1 MIKLKKIIFVLIVSF
16 LFVSTGNAV
25 IKDSIFATVGD
36 KVITKSDIINE
47 IKLILILNGTSYSE
61 EIKDQLNQAAIQ
73 SIIKRTIKKIEI
85 EKYDSLRFNPKD
97 LDDELEQLAS
107 SLNIDLDTL
116 EQTLIAN
123 RINLSFIN
131 DQISTDLLWNSLIF
145 LLYKDRLSINLD
157 EIADELQML
166 DQNKEINEYLISEI
180 IIKPISKE
188 NLEVKLKEIYNEIA
202 TKGFDNVA
210 IEKSISE
217 TAIKG
222 GDLGWINENTIVKEF
237 REKIVKTSIGKISEP
252 IFLRQGIL
260 FFKIRDKRTL
270 KKFISL
276 EDTKNQLV
284 DAKKTKILNMYSLS
298 HYDKL
303 IRNISIVY
311 Y

>member
-1 MIKLKKIIFVLIVSF
+1 MTKLKKIIFVLIVSLF
-16 LFVSTGNAV
+16 FVSSGNAV
-25 IKDSIFATVGD
+25 IKDSIFATVGN

-47 IKLILILNGTSYSE
+47 IKIILILNGATYSK
-61 EIKDQLNQAAIQ
+61 EIKDQLDQAAIQ

-85 EKYDSLRFNPKD
+85 EKHDSLRFNPKD
-97 LDDELEQLAS
+97 VDDELEQLAS
-107 SLNIDLDTL
+107 NLNIDLDTL

-123 RINLSFIN
+123 GINLSVIN

-157 EIADELQML
+157 EIVDELQML

-188 NLEVKLKEIYNEIA
+188 NLEVKLKEIYNEIE

-222 GDLGWINENTIVKEF
+222 GDLGWINENTIAKEF

-252 IFLRQGIL
+252 IFLPQGIL

-270 KKFISL
+270 KKFINL
-276 EDTKNQLV
+276 EDAKNQLV
-284 DAKKTKILNMYSLS
+284 NAKKMKILNMYSLS

>member
-1 MIKLKKIIFVLIVSF
+1 MTKLKKIIFVLIVSL
-16 LFVSTGNAV
+16 LFVSSGNAA
-25 IKDSIFATVGD
+25 IKDSIFATVGN

-47 IKLILILNGTSYSE
+47 IKIILILNGTSYSE
-61 EIKDQLNQAAIQ
+61 EIKDQLDQAAIQ
-73 SIIKRTIKKIEI
+73 SVIKRTIKKIEI

-97 LDDELEQLAS
+97 VDNELEQLAS
-107 SLNIDLDTL
+107 NLNIDLDTL

-123 RINLSFIN
+123 KINLSVIN

-145 LLYKDRLSINLD
+145 LLYKDRLSINLN
-157 EIADELQML
+157 EIEDQLQML

-180 IIKPISKE
+180 IIKPILKE
-188 NLEVKLKEIYNEIA
+188 NLEVKLKEIYNEIE

-222 GDLGWINENTIVKEF
+222 GDLGWINENTIAKEF

-252 IFLRQGIL
+252 IFLPQGIL

-284 DAKKTKILNMYSLS
+284 GAKKMKILNMYSLS

>member
-1 MIKLKKIIFVLIVSF
+1 MTKLKKIIFVLIVSF
-16 LFVSTGNAV
+16 LFVSAGNAV
-25 IKDSIFATVGD
+25 IKDSIFATVGN

-47 IKLILILNGTSYSE
+47 IKIILILNGTSYSE
-61 EIKDQLNQAAIQ
+61 EIKDQLDQAAIQ
-73 SIIKRTIKKIEI
+73 SVIKRTIKKIEI

-97 LDDELEQLAS
+97 VDRELEQLAS
-107 SLNIDLDTL
+107 NLNIDLDTL

-123 RINLSFIN
+123 RINLSVIN

-145 LLYKDRLSINLD
+145 LLYKDRLSINLN
-157 EIADELQML
+157 EIEDQLQML

-188 NLEVKLKEIYNEIA
+188 NLEVKLKEIYNEIEI
-202 TKGFDNVA
+202 KGFDNVA

-222 GDLGWINENTIVKEF
+222 GDLGWINENTIAKEF

-252 IFLRQGIL
+252 IFLPQGIL

-284 DAKKTKILNMYSLS
+284 GAKKMKILNMYSLS

>member
-1 MIKLKKIIFVLIVSF
+1 MTKLKKIIFVLIVSF
-16 LFVSTGNAV
+16 LFVSAGNAV
-25 IKDSIFATVGD
+25 IKDSIFATVGN

-47 IKLILILNGTSYSE
+47 IKIILILNGTSYSE
-61 EIKDQLNQAAIQ
+61 EIKDQLDQSAIQ

-97 LDDELEQLAS
+97 VDDELGQLAS
-107 SLNIDLDTL
+107 NLNIDLDTL

-123 RINLSFIN
+123 GINLSVIS

-157 EIADELQML
+157 EIVDELQML

-180 IIKPISKE
+180 IIKPILKE
-188 NLEVKLKEIYNEIA
+188 NLEVKLKEIYNEIV

-222 GDLGWINENTIVKEF
+222 GDLGWINENTIAKEF

-252 IFLRQGIL
+252 IFLPQGIL

-284 DAKKTKILNMYSLS
+284 GAKKMKILNMYSLS

-303 IRNISIVY
+303 IRSISIVY

>member
-1 MIKLKKIIFVLIVSF
+1 MTKLKKIIFVLITSL
-16 LFVSTGNAV
+16 LFVSAGNAV
-25 IKDSIFATVGD
+25 IKDSIFATVGN

-47 IKLILILNGTSYSE
+47 IKIILILNGTSYSE
-61 EIKDQLNQAAIQ
+61 EIKDQLDQTAIQ

-85 EKYDSLRFNPKD
+85 EKHDSLRFNPKD
-97 LDDELEQLAS
+97 VDDELEQLAS
-107 SLNIDLDTL
+107 NLNIDLDTL

-123 RINLSFIN
+123 GINLSVIN

-157 EIADELQML
+157 EIVDELQML

-180 IIKPISKE
+180 IIKPILKE
-188 NLEVKLKEIYNEIA
+188 NLEVKLKEIYNEIE

-222 GDLGWINENTIVKEF
+222 GDLGWINENTIAKEF

-252 IFLRQGIL
+252 IFLPQGIL

-284 DAKKTKILNMYSLS
+284 GAKKMKILNMYSLS

>member
-1 MIKLKKIIFVLIVSF
+1 MPKLKKIIFVLIVSF
-16 LFVSTGNAV
+16 LFVNTGNAV
-25 IKDSIFATVGD
+25 IKDSIFATVGN

-47 IKLILILNGTSYSE
+47 IKIILILNGTSYSE
-61 EIKDQLNQAAIQ
+61 EIKDQLDQSAIQ

-97 LDDELEQLAS
+97 VDDELEQLAS
-107 SLNIDLDTL
+107 NLNIDLGTL

-123 RINLSFIN
+123 RINLSVIN

-157 EIADELQML
+157 EIVDELQML

-180 IIKPISKE
+180 IIKPILKE
-188 NLEVKLKEIYNEIA
+188 NLEVKLKEIYNEIV

-222 GDLGWINENTIVKEF
+222 GDLGWINENTIAKEF

-252 IFLRQGIL
+252 IFLPQGIL

-284 DAKKTKILNMYSLS
+284 GAKKMKILNMYSLS

>member
-1 MIKLKKIIFVLIVSF
+1 MTKLKKIIFVLIVSL
-16 LFVSTGNAV
+16 LFVSSGNAV
-25 IKDSIFATVGD
+25 IKDSIFATVGN

-47 IKLILILNGTSYSE
+47 IKIILILNGTSYSE
-61 EIKDQLNQAAIQ
+61 EIKEQLDQTAIQ

-97 LDDELEQLAS
+97 VDDELEQLAS
-107 SLNIDLDTL
+107 NLNMDLDTL

-123 RINLSFIN
+123 RINLSVIN

-157 EIADELQML
+157 EIEDELQML

-180 IIKPISKE
+180 IIKPILRE
-188 NLEVKLKEIYNEIA
+188 NLEVKLKEIYNEIE

-222 GDLGWINENTIVKEF
+222 GDLGWINENTIAKEF
-237 REKIVKTSIGKISEP
+237 KEKIVKTSIGKISEP
-252 IFLRQGIL
+252 IFLPQGIL

-284 DAKKTKILNMYSLS
+284 GAKKMKILNMYSLS

>member
-1 MIKLKKIIFVLIVSF
+1 MTKLKKIIFVLIVSF
-16 LFVSTGNAV
+16 LFVSTGNTV
-25 IKDSIFATVGD
+25 IKDSIFATVGN

-47 IKLILILNGTSYSE
+47 IKIILILNGTSYSE
-61 EIKDQLNQAAIQ
+61 EIKDQLDQSAIQ

-97 LDDELEQLAS
+97 VDDELGQLAS
-107 SLNIDLDTL
+107 NLNIDLDTL

-123 RINLSFIN
+123 GINLSVIN
-131 DQISTDLLWNSLIF
+131 DQISIDLLWNSLIF
-145 LLYKDRLSINLD
+145 LLYKDRLSINLN
-157 EIADELQML
+157 EIEDELQML

-180 IIKPISKE
+180 IIKPILKE
-188 NLEVKLKEIYNEIA
+188 NLEVKLKEIYNEIE

-210 IEKSISE
+210 IDKSISE

-222 GDLGWINENTIVKEF
+222 GNLGWINENTIAKEF

-252 IFLRQGIL
+252 IFLPQGIL

-284 DAKKTKILNMYSLS
+284 GAKKMKILNMYSLS

>member
-1 MIKLKKIIFVLIVSF
+1 MTKLKKIIFVLIVSL
-16 LFVSTGNAV
+16 LFVSAGNAV
-25 IKDSIFATVGD
+25 IKDSIFATVGN

-47 IKLILILNGTSYSE
+47 IKIILILNGTSYSE
-61 EIKDQLNQAAIQ
+61 EIKNQLDQSAIQ
-73 SIIKRTIKKIEI
+73 SIIKRTIKEIEI

-97 LDDELEQLAS
+97 VDDELEQLAS
-107 SLNIDLDTL
+107 NLNIDLDTL

-123 RINLSFIN
+123 GINLSVIN

-157 EIADELQML
+157 EIEDELQML

-180 IIKPISKE
+180 IIKPILKE
-188 NLEVKLKEIYNEIA
+188 NLEVKLKEIYNEIE

-210 IEKSISE
+210 IDKSISE

-222 GDLGWINENTIVKEF
+222 GNLGWINENTIAKEF

-252 IFLRQGIL
+252 IFLPQGIL

-284 DAKKTKILNMYSLS
+284 GAKKMKILNMYSLS

>member
-1 MIKLKKIIFVLIVSF
+1 MTKLKKIIFVLIVSF
-16 LFVSTGNAV
+16 LFVSTGNTV
-25 IKDSIFATVGD
+25 IKDSIFATVGN

-47 IKLILILNGTSYSE
+47 IKIILILNGTSYSE
-61 EIKDQLNQAAIQ
+61 EIKDQLDQSAIQ

-97 LDDELEQLAS
+97 VNDELEQLTS
-107 SLNIDLDTL
+107 NLNIDLDTL

-123 RINLSFIN
+123 GINLSVIN
-131 DQISTDLLWNSLIF
+131 DQISIDLLWNSLIF
-145 LLYKDRLSINLD
+145 LLYKDRLSINLN
-157 EIADELQML
+157 EIEDELQML

-180 IIKPISKE
+180 IIKPILRE
-188 NLEVKLKEIYNEIA
+188 NLEVKLKEIYNEIE
-202 TKGFDNVA
+202 TKGFGNVA
-210 IEKSISE
+210 VDKSISE

-222 GDLGWINENTIVKEF
+222 GDLGWINENTIAKEF

-252 IFLRQGIL
+252 IFLPQGIL

-284 DAKKTKILNMYSLS
+284 GAKKMKILNMYSLS

>member
-1 MIKLKKIIFVLIVSF
+1 MTKLKKIIFVLIVSF
-16 LFVSTGNAV
+16 LFVGAGNAV
-25 IKDSIFATVGD
+25 IKDSIFATVGN

-47 IKLILILNGTSYSE
+47 IKIILILNGTSYSE
-61 EIKDQLNQAAIQ
+61 EIKEQLDQTAIQ

-97 LDDELEQLAS
+97 VDDELEQLAS
-107 SLNIDLDTL
+107 NLNIDLDTL

-123 RINLSFIN
+123 GINLSVIN

-157 EIADELQML
+157 EIVDELQML
-166 DQNKEINEYLISEI
+166 EQNKEINEYLISEI
-180 IIKPISKE
+180 IIKPILRE
-188 NLEVKLKEIYNEIA
+188 NLEVKLKEIYNEIE

-222 GDLGWINENTIVKEF
+222 GDLGWINENTIAKEF

-252 IFLRQGIL
+252 IFLPQGIL

-284 DAKKTKILNMYSLS
+284 GAKKMKILNMYSLS

>member
-1 MIKLKKIIFVLIVSF
+1 MTKLKKIIFVLIVSF
-16 LFVSTGNAV
+16 LFVTAGNAV
-25 IKDSIFATVGD
+25 IKDSIFATVGN

-47 IKLILILNGTSYSE
+47 IKIILILNGTSYSE
-61 EIKDQLNQAAIQ
+61 EIKDQLDQTAIQ
-73 SIIKRTIKKIEI
+73 SIIKRTIKKIET

-97 LDDELEQLAS
+97 VDDELGQLAS
-107 SLNIDLDTL
+107 NLNIDLGTL

-123 RINLSFIN
+123 RINLSVIN
-131 DQISTDLLWNSLIF
+131 DRISTDLLWNSLIF

-157 EIADELQML
+157 EIVDELQML
-166 DQNKEINEYLISEI
+166 DQNKEIKEYLISEI
-180 IIKPISKE
+180 IIKPILKE
-188 NLEVKLKEIYNEIA
+188 NLEAKLREIYNKIEI
-202 TKGFDNVA
+202 KGFDNVA

-217 TAIKG
+217 TAIRG
-222 GDLGWINENTIVKEF
+222 GDLGWINENTIAKEF

-252 IFLRQGIL
+252 IFLPQGIL

-284 DAKKTKILNMYSLS
+284 GAKKMKILNMYSLS

>member
-1 MIKLKKIIFVLIVSF
+1 MTKLEKIIFVLIVSF
-16 LFVSTGNAV
+16 LFVSAGNAV
-25 IKDSIFATVGD
+25 IKDSIFATVGN

-47 IKLILILNGTSYSE
+47 IKIILILNGTSYSE
-61 EIKDQLNQAAIQ
+61 EIKDQLDQSAIQ

-85 EKYDSLRFNPKD
+85 EKHNSLRFNPKD
-97 LDDELEQLAS
+97 VDDELEQLAS
-107 SLNIDLDTL
+107 NLNMDLDTL

-123 RINLSFIN
+123 GINLSVIN

-145 LLYKDRLSINLD
+145 LLYKDLLSINLN
-157 EIADELQML
+157 EIEDQLQML

-180 IIKPISKE
+180 IIKPISKK
-188 NLEVKLKEIYNEIA
+188 NLEVKLKEIYNEIE
-202 TKGFDNVA
+202 TKGFNNVA

-222 GDLGWINENTIVKEF
+222 GDLGWINENTINKEF
-237 REKIVKTSIGKISEP
+237 REKIVKTSIGKISKP
-252 IFLRQGIL
+252 IFLPQGVL

-284 DAKKTKILNMYSLS
+284 AAKKMKILNMYSLS

-303 IRNISIVY
+303 IRTISIVY

>member
-1 MIKLKKIIFVLIVSF
+1 MTKSKKIIFVLIASF
-16 LFVSTGNAV
+16 LFVSAGNAA
-25 IKDSIFATVGD
+25 IKDSIFATVGN

-47 IKLILILNGTSYSE
+47 IKIILILNGTSYSE
-61 EIKDQLNQAAIQ
+61 EIKDQLDQTAIQ

-97 LDDELEQLAS
+97 VDRELEQLAS
-107 SLNIDLDTL
+107 NLNIDLDTL
-116 EQTLIAN
+116 EQTLITN
-123 RINLSFIN
+123 GINLSVVN

-145 LLYKDRLSINLD
+145 LLYKDRLSVNLD
-157 EIADELQML
+157 EIVDELQML

-180 IIKPISKE
+180 IIKPILKE
-188 NLEVKLKEIYNEIA
+188 NLEVKLKEIYNEIE
-202 TKGFDNVA
+202 TKGFGNVA
-210 IEKSISE
+210 VEKSISE

-222 GDLGWINENTIVKEF
+222 GDLGWINENTIAKEF

-252 IFLRQGIL
+252 IFLPQGIL

-270 KKFISL
+270 KKFINL
-276 EDTKNQLV
+276 EEAKNQLV
-284 DAKKTKILNMYSLS
+284 TAKKMKILKMYSLS

-303 IRNISIVY
+303 RRAITIVY

>member
-1 MIKLKKIIFVLIVSF
+1 MTKLKKIIFVLIVSF
-16 LFVSTGNAV
+16 LFVSAGNAV
-25 IKDSIFATVGD
+25 IKDSIFATVGN

-47 IKLILILNGTSYSE
+47 IKIILILNGTSYSE
-61 EIKDQLNQAAIQ
+61 EIKDQLDQSAIQ

-97 LDDELEQLAS
+97 VDDELEQLAS
-107 SLNIDLDTL
+107 NLNMDLDTL

-123 RINLSFIN
+123 GINLSVIN

-145 LLYKDRLSINLD
+145 LLYKDRLSINLS
-157 EIADELQML
+157 EIEDELQML
-166 DQNKEINEYLISEI
+166 DQSKEINEYLISEI
-180 IIKPISKE
+180 IIKPILKE
-188 NLEVKLKEIYNEIA
+188 NLEVKLKEIYNEIE

-222 GDLGWINENTIVKEF
+222 GDLGWINENTIAKEF

-252 IFLRQGIL
+252 IFLPQGIL
-260 FFKIRDKRTL
+260 FFKVRDKRTL

-284 DAKKTKILNMYSLS
+284 GAKKMKILNMYSLS

>member
-1 MIKLKKIIFVLIVSF
+1 MTKLKKIIFVLIVSF

-25 IKDSIFATVGD
+25 IKDSIFATVGN

-47 IKLILILNGTSYSE
+47 IKIILILNGTSYSE
-61 EIKDQLNQAAIQ
+61 EIKDQLDQTAIQ

-97 LDDELEQLAS
+97 VDRELEQLAS
-107 SLNIDLDTL
+107 NLNIDLDTL

-123 RINLSFIN
+123 KINLSAIN

-145 LLYKDRLSINLD
+145 LLYKDRLSINLN
-157 EIADELQML
+157 EIEDQLQML

-180 IIKPISKE
+180 IIKPILKE
-188 NLEVKLKEIYNEIA
+188 NLEVKLKEIYNEIE

-222 GDLGWINENTIVKEF
+222 GDLGWINENTIAKEF

-252 IFLRQGIL
+252 IFLPQGIL

-284 DAKKTKILNMYSLS
+284 SAKKMKILNMYSLS

-303 IRNISIVY
+303 IRTISIVY

>member
-1 MIKLKKIIFVLIVSF
+1 MTKLKKIIFVLIVSF
-16 LFVSTGNAV
+16 LFVSAGNAV
-25 IKDSIFATVGD
+25 IKDSIFATVGN

-47 IKLILILNGTSYSE
+47 IKIILILNGTSYSE
-61 EIKDQLNQAAIQ
+61 EIKDQLDQSAIQ

-107 SLNIDLDTL
+107 NLNIDLDTL

-123 RINLSFIN
+123 GINLSVIN

-145 LLYKDRLSINLD
+145 LLYKDRLSINLN
-157 EIADELQML
+157 EIEDELQML
-166 DQNKEINEYLISEI
+166 EQNKEINEYLISEI
-180 IIKPISKE
+180 IIKPILKE
-188 NLEVKLKEIYNEIA
+188 NLEVKLKEIYNEIE

-222 GDLGWINENTIVKEF
+222 GDLGWINENTIAKEF

-252 IFLRQGIL
+252 IFLPQGIL

-284 DAKKTKILNMYSLS
+284 SAKKMKILNMYSLS
-298 HYDKL
+298 HYDNL

>member
-1 MIKLKKIIFVLIVSF
+1 MTKLKKIIFVLITSL
-16 LFVSTGNAV
+16 LFVSAGNAV
-25 IKDSIFATVGD
+25 IKDSIFATVGN

-47 IKLILILNGTSYSE
+47 IKIILILNGTSYSE
-61 EIKDQLNQAAIQ
+61 EIKDQLDQSAIQ

-85 EKYDSLRFNPKD
+85 EKHDSLRFNPKD
-97 LDDELEQLAS
+97 IEVELEKLAS
-107 SLNIDLDTL
+107 NVNMDLDTL

-123 RINLSFIN
+123 GINLSVIN

-145 LLYKDRLSINLD
+145 LLYKDRLSINLN
-157 EIADELQML
+157 EIEDQLQML

-188 NLEVKLKEIYNEIA
+188 NLEVKLKEIYNEIE

-222 GDLGWINENTIVKEF
+222 GDLGWINENTIAKEF

-252 IFLRQGIL
+252 IFLPQGIL

-284 DAKKTKILNMYSLS
+284 SAKKMKILNMYSLS

-303 IRNISIVY
+303 IRTISIVY

>member
-1 MIKLKKIIFVLIVSF
+1 VTKLKKIIFVLIVSF

-25 IKDSIFATVGD
+25 IKDSIFATVGN

-47 IKLILILNGTSYSE
+47 IKIILILNGTSYSE
-61 EIKDQLNQAAIQ
+61 EIKDQLDQTAIQ

-97 LDDELEQLAS
+97 VDDELGQLAS
-107 SLNIDLDTL
+107 NLNIDLDTL

-123 RINLSFIN
+123 RINLSVIN

-145 LLYKDRLSINLD
+145 LLYNDRLSINLD
-157 EIADELQML
+157 EIVDELQML
-166 DQNKEINEYLISEI
+166 NQNKEINEYLISEI
-180 IIKPISKE
+180 IIKPILKE
-188 NLEVKLKEIYNEIA
+188 NLEVKLKEIYNEIEI
-202 TKGFDNVA
+202 KGFDNVA

-217 TAIKG
+217 TAIRG
-222 GDLGWINENTIVKEF
+222 GDLGWINENTIAKEF

-252 IFLRQGIL
+252 IFLPQGIL

-284 DAKKTKILNMYSLS
+284 GAKKMKILNMYSLS

>member
-1 MIKLKKIIFVLIVSF
+1 MSKLKKIIFVLIVSL

-25 IKDSIFATVGD
+25 IKDSIFATVGN

-47 IKLILILNGTSYSE
+47 IKIILILNGTSYSE
-61 EIKDQLNQAAIQ
+61 EIKGQLDQSAIQ
-73 SIIKRTIKKIEI
+73 SIIKRTIKEIEI

-97 LDDELEQLAS
+97 VEDELGRLAS
-107 SLNIDLDTL
+107 NLNIDLDTL

-123 RINLSFIN
+123 RINLSVIN

-180 IIKPISKE
+180 IIKPILKE
-188 NLEVKLKEIYNEIA
+188 NLEVKLKEIYNEIK
-202 TKGFDNVA
+202 TKGFENVA
-210 IEKSISE
+210 VEKSISE

-222 GDLGWINENTIVKEF
+222 GDLGWINENTIAKEF

-252 IFLRQGIL
+252 IFLPQGIL
-260 FFKIRDKRTL
+260 FFKIRDKRTI

-284 DAKKTKILNMYSLS
+284 GAKKTKMLNMYSLS

>member
-1 MIKLKKIIFVLIVSF
+1 MTKLKKIIFALIASF
-16 LFVSTGNAV
+16 LFVSPGNAV
-25 IKDSIFATVGD
+25 IKDSIFATVGN

-47 IKLILILNGTSYSE
+47 IKIILILNGTSYSE
-61 EIKDQLNQAAIQ
+61 EIKEQLDQAAIQ

-85 EKYDSLRFNPKD
+85 EKHNSLRFNPKD
-97 LDDELEQLAS
+97 VDNELEQLAS
-107 SLNIDLDTL
+107 NLDIDLDTL

-123 RINLSFIN
+123 GINLSVIN

-157 EIADELQML
+157 EIVDELQML

-188 NLEVKLKEIYNEIA
+188 NLEVKLKEIYNEIE

-210 IEKSISE
+210 VEKSISE

-222 GDLGWINENTIVKEF
+222 GDLGWINENTIAKEF

-252 IFLRQGIL
+252 IFLPQGIL

-284 DAKKTKILNMYSLS
+284 GAEKMKLLNMYSLS

-303 IRNISIVY
+303 LRSISIVY
-311 Y
+311 H

>member
-1 MIKLKKIIFVLIVSF
+1 MTKLKKIIFVLIVSF
-16 LFVSTGNAV
+16 LFVSAGNAV
-25 IKDSIFATVGD
+25 IKDSIFATVGN

-47 IKLILILNGTSYSE
+47 IKIILILNGTSYSE
-61 EIKDQLNQAAIQ
+61 EIKDQLDQSAIQ

-97 LDDELEQLAS
+97 VDRELEQLAS
-107 SLNIDLDTL
+107 NLNIDLDTL

-123 RINLSFIN
+123 RINLSVIN

-145 LLYKDRLSINLD
+145 LLYKDRLSINLN
-157 EIADELQML
+157 EIEDELQML

-180 IIKPISKE
+180 IIKPILRE
-188 NLEVKLKEIYNEIA
+188 NLEVKLKEIYNEIE

-222 GDLGWINENTIVKEF
+222 GDLGWINENTIAKEF

-252 IFLRQGIL
+252 IFLPQGIL

-284 DAKKTKILNMYSLS
+284 GAKKMKILNMYSLS

>member
-1 MIKLKKIIFVLIVSF
+1 MTKLKKIIFVLIVSF
-16 LFVSTGNAV
+16 LFVSAGNAV
-25 IKDSIFATVGD
+25 IKDSIFATVGN

-47 IKLILILNGTSYSE
+47 IKIILILNGTSYSE
-61 EIKDQLNQAAIQ
+61 EIKSQLDQSAIQ

-97 LDDELEQLAS
+97 VDRELEQLAS
-107 SLNIDLDTL
+107 NLNIDLDTL

-123 RINLSFIN
+123 GINLSVIN

-157 EIADELQML
+157 EIEDELQML

-180 IIKPISKE
+180 IIKPILEK
-188 NLEVKLKEIYNEIA
+188 NLEVKLKEIYNEIE

-222 GDLGWINENTIVKEF
+222 GDLGWINENTIAKEF

-252 IFLRQGIL
+252 IFLPQGIL
-260 FFKIRDKRTL
+260 FFKVRDKRTL

-284 DAKKTKILNMYSLS
+284 SAKKMKILNMYSLS

-303 IRNISIVY
+303 RRAITIVY

>member
-1 MIKLKKIIFVLIVSF
+1 MTKLKKIIFVLIVSF

-25 IKDSIFATVGD
+25 IKDSIFATVGN

-47 IKLILILNGTSYSE
+47 IKIILILNGTSYSE
-61 EIKDQLNQAAIQ
+61 EIKDQLDQSAIQ

-97 LDDELEQLAS
+97 VDDELGQLAS
-107 SLNIDLDTL
+107 NLNIDLDTL

-123 RINLSFIN
+123 RINLSVIN

-157 EIADELQML
+157 EIVDELQML

-180 IIKPISKE
+180 IIKPILKE
-188 NLEVKLKEIYNEIA
+188 NLEVKLKEIYNEIE

-222 GDLGWINENTIVKEF
+222 GDLGWINENTIAKEF

-252 IFLRQGIL
+252 IFLPQGIL

-284 DAKKTKILNMYSLS
+284 GAKKMKILNMYSLS

>member
-1 MIKLKKIIFVLIVSF
+1 MTKLKKIIFVLIVSF
-16 LFVSTGNAV
+16 LFVSAGNAV
-25 IKDSIFATVGD
+25 IKDSIFATVGN

-47 IKLILILNGTSYSE
+47 IKIILILNGTSYSE
-61 EIKDQLNQAAIQ
+61 EIKDQLDQSAIQ

-97 LDDELEQLAS
+97 VVDELEQLAS
-107 SLNIDLDTL
+107 NLNVDLDTL

-123 RINLSFIN
+123 KIKLSVIN

-145 LLYKDRLSINLD
+145 LLYKDRLSINLN
-157 EIADELQML
+157 EIEDQLQML
-166 DQNKEINEYLISEI
+166 DQNKEINEYLISEL

-188 NLEVKLKEIYNEIA
+188 NLEVKLKEIYNEIE

-222 GDLGWINENTIVKEF
+222 GDLGWINENTIAKEF
-237 REKIVKTSIGKISEP
+237 REKIVITSIGKISEP
-252 IFLRQGIL
+252 IFLPQGIL

-270 KKFISL
+270 KRFISL

-284 DAKKTKILNMYSLS
+284 GAKKMKILNMYSLS

>member
-1 MIKLKKIIFVLIVSF
+1 MTKLKKIIFVLIVSF
-16 LFVSTGNAV
+16 LFVSAGNAV
-25 IKDSIFATVGD
+25 IKDSIFATVGN

-47 IKLILILNGTSYSE
+47 IKIILILNGTSYSE
-61 EIKDQLNQAAIQ
+61 EIKDQLDQSAIQ

-97 LDDELEQLAS
+97 VDDELGQLAS
-107 SLNIDLDTL
+107 NLNIDLDTL

-123 RINLSFIN
+123 GINLSVIS

-157 EIADELQML
+157 EIVDELQML
-166 DQNKEINEYLISEI
+166 DQNKKINEYLISEI
-180 IIKPISKE
+180 IIKPILKE
-188 NLEVKLKEIYNEIA
+188 NLEVKLKEIYNEIV

-222 GDLGWINENTIVKEF
+222 GDLGWINENTIAKEF

-252 IFLRQGIL
+252 IFLPQGIL

-284 DAKKTKILNMYSLS
+284 GAKKMKILNMYSLS

>member
-1 MIKLKKIIFVLIVSF
+1 MTKLKKIIFVLIVSF
-16 LFVSTGNAV
+16 LFVNAGNAV
-25 IKDSIFATVGD
+25 IKDSIFATVGN

-47 IKLILILNGTSYSE
+47 IKIILILNGTSYSE
-61 EIKDQLNQAAIQ
+61 EIKDQLDQSAIQ

-97 LDDELEQLAS
+97 VDRELEQLAS
-107 SLNIDLDTL
+107 NLNIDLDTL

-123 RINLSFIN
+123 RINLSVIN

-157 EIADELQML
+157 EIEDELQML

-180 IIKPISKE
+180 IIKPILKE
-188 NLEVKLKEIYNEIA
+188 NLEVKLKEIYNEIEI
-202 TKGFDNVA
+202 KGFDNVA

-222 GDLGWINENTIVKEF
+222 GDLGWINENTIAKEF

-252 IFLRQGIL
+252 IFLPQGIL

-284 DAKKTKILNMYSLS
+284 GAKKMKILNMYSLS